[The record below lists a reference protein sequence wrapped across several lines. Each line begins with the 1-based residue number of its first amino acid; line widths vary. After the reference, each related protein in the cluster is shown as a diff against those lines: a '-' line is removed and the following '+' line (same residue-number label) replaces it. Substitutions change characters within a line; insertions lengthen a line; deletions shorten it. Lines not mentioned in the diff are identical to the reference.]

1 MATYSA
7 NQGGTF
13 TPVAHATNANN
24 LVVAADAAG
33 DVGAVKQISWGG
45 RGTTSTGYRTRWGRA
60 TTNGTTPAA
69 LTVGSSNSNTTAACS
84 ANTYTTPAVLAAD
97 PTALF
102 AIDWNLVGGGGVI
115 ILPIGGEW
123 FVVGTAAPYAMIAC
137 GNIAGADANLSSYGI
152 VWQE

>member
-1 MATYSA
+1 MTTYTG

-24 LVVAADAAG
+24 LTLAADTAG
-33 DVGAVKQISWGG
+33 DVGTVTMISWGG

-60 TTNGTTPAA
+60 TTNGATPTA
-69 LTVGSSNSNTTAACS
+69 LTPGSSNSNVTNTCTV
-84 ANTYTTPAVLAAD
+84 NTYGTAPVLAAD

-115 ILPIGGEW
+115 VLPIKGGW
-123 FVVGTAAPYAMIAC
+123 AVVGTAAPYGMIAC
-137 GNIAGADANLSSYGI
+137 GNIAGADANLSSYSI
-152 VWQE
+152 TWEE